1 MRLQKRCKL
10 NGNITCGK
18 PDRKGMEWDGRENEM
33 GDGMDGGVGLVMEC
47 TWHGI
52 GVEAAGVLEKST
64 PVGEVEWKHN

>member
-1 MRLQKRCKL
+1 
-10 NGNITCGK
+10 
-18 PDRKGMEWDGRENEM
+18 MEWDGRENEM

-47 TWHGI
+47 TRHGI